1 MRFCAEYQLQ
11 PLPLSENTLVRLASY
26 LARTGILYSSIRIY
40 ISGLRFLQ
48 LQNGF
53 PDPSLSSFAQ
63 LECVLRGIRKSTA
76 NQPRYQRLPI
86 TPAILQHLFNTWS
99 QPPVTYD
106 AVMLWAACCLG
117 FFGFL
122 RSGEFT
128 CPSATTYKSFMLST
142 RDIGV
147 DSHTNPTFI
156 TVNLRRSKTDI
167 FSRGVTIYLGRTKA
181 IICPVAA
188 MLAYLSIRPPTQGPL
203 FIYADGTSL
212 SRQRLVVA
220 LREALEP
227 YGTNTRLYNGHSFRI
242 GAATTAAACGF
253 EDSLIQVLGRWKSS
267 AFLSYI
273 RTPIQTLVG
282 TSSRMLANG
291 V

>member
-1 MRFCAEYQLQ
+1 MRFCAENQLQ
-11 PLPLSENTLVRLASY
+11 PLPLSENTLVRFASY

-117 FFGFL
+117 FFGFYAL
-122 RSGEFT
+122 ENSLVHRPQNTNHSYYQQGVLVWIPT
-128 CPSATTYKSFMLST
+128 PILPSS
-142 RDIGV
+142 
-147 DSHTNPTFI
+147 
-156 TVNLRRSKTDI
+156 
-167 FSRGVTIYLGRTKA
+167 
-181 IICPVAA
+181 
-188 MLAYLSIRPPTQGPL
+188 Q
-203 FIYADGTSL
+203 FIYATARPIYS
-212 SRQRLVVA
+212 SRVLCPLLG
-220 LREALEP
+220 LRVFIGPTLAGLYLAAIGECPSRNLPILLFPHARCGIGEALWHKD
-227 YGTNTRLYNGHSFRI
+227 Y
-242 GAATTAAACGF
+242 
-253 EDSLIQVLGRWKSS
+253 
-267 AFLSYI
+267 
-273 RTPIQTLVG
+273 
-282 TSSRMLANG
+282 
-291 V
+291 